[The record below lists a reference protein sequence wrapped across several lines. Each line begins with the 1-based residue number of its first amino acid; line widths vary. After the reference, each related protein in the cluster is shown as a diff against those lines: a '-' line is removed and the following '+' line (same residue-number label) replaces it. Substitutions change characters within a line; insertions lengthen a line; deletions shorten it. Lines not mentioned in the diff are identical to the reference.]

1 MAEGQIAGSLTG
13 SDITEDRI
21 LELCYGSVNSE

>member
-1 MAEGQIAGSLTG
+1 MAEGRLVGSLMV
-13 SDITEDRI
+13 SEITEDRI